1 MTTPAIRVRNL
12 AKRFQ
17 LGAQTQGYTTFREA
31 ITSLAKAPLRRF
43 RSLAGLGGGNAAA
56 GTDEFWALRDVS
68 FDIAPGDVV
77 GIVGRNGAGK
87 STLLKILS
95 QITPPTT
102 GRVEIAGRV
111 ASLLEVGTGFHPE
124 LTGRENIH
132 LNGAILGMTR
142 REILAKFDQIVDFAE
157 VERFLDTP
165 VKRYSSGMYM
175 RLAFAVAA
183 HLDPEILIID
193 EVLAVG
199 DASFQK
205 KCLGRLGEVAAGGRT
220 VIFVSHNMQAVTR
233 LCNRGILMSRGTV
246 VANGPVDEVVQHYMT
261 DGQHSPAE
269 RSWEPAEAPGNSIAR
284 IVSARVIDSDRQT
297 CQTADISRPIGIE
310 IVYDVLTPGEVLC
323 PSMHLF
329 NSDGIC
335 AFASNGWRKSMH
347 PRPCGRHRS
356 TVWIPGNMLSE
367 GTYSAGVAVC
377 TLDPILVHFWSPDS
391 VAFQVIESDE
401 GETARGPYAGQF
413 PGVVRPLLD
422 WETIRTED
430 GDGTSG

>member
-1 MTTPAIRVRNL
+1 MATPAIRVHDL
-12 AKRFQ
+12 GKRYQ
-17 LGAQTQGYTTFREA
+17 LGAQKQGYTTFREA
-31 ITSLAKAPLRRF
+31 ISQWAKGPFRRL
-43 RSLAGLGGGNAAA
+43 RSLAGWDATACQPEA
-56 GTDEFWALRDVS
+56 DEFWALRNVS
-68 FDIAPGDVV
+68 FEIAPGDVV

-124 LTGRENIH
+124 LTGRENIQ
-132 LNGAILGMTR
+132 LNGAILGMSR
-142 REILAKFDQIVDFAE
+142 REIMAKFDQIVAFAE
-157 VERFLDTP
+157 VEKFLDTP

-183 HLDPEILIID
+183 HIDPEILIID

-233 LCNRGILMSRGTV
+233 LCNRGVLLSRGGV
-246 VANGPVDEVVQHYMT
+246 VASGPVDEVVQHYMT

-269 RSWEPAEAPGNSIAR
+269 RHWNPAEAPGNAIAR
-284 IVSARVIDSDRQT
+284 LVSARVHNSAGQT
-297 CQTADISRPIGIE
+297 HQTLEISQAIGIE
-310 IVYDVLTPGEVLC
+310 FEYDVLTSGAVIV

-329 NSDGIC
+329 NSDGVC
-335 AFASNGWRKSMH
+335 VFASNGWRNSMH
-347 PRPCGRHRS
+347 ARPTGRHRS
-356 TVWIPGNMLSE
+356 TVWIPENLLSE
-367 GTYSAGVAVC
+367 GTFSASIAVC
-377 TLDPILVHFWSPDS
+377 TLDPIMVHFWAPDS
-391 VAFQVIESDE
+391 VAFQVIESGE

-422 WETIRTED
+422 WETSLI
-430 GDGTSG
+430 GGQSSKAA